1 MFSLYW
7 LAKRFNCN
15 KCNISRTFTFWRFS
29 FSDAFYCLLYGIK
42 TFPWP
47 LWLLVWKII
56 LFSSKAVSVVCY
68 LQYFTGPI
76 TYNFMNQFR
85 MFMFPLRPA
94 YSDGHIVMSSRPSH
108 GLSVLFGFN
117 WTFNC
122 HCCVGN
128 WLKWIFTY
136 RYSLR
141 LCQNLNMPVVKHP
154 DERDKGVTPISS
166 ENGFAS
172 WWLQC

>member
-1 MFSLYW
+1 MDFSLENY
-7 LAKRFNCN
+7 LVLFQGCL
-15 KCNISRTFTFWRFS
+15 C
-29 FSDAFYCLLYGIK
+29 CLL
-42 TFPWP
+42 F
-47 LWLLVWKII
+47 
-56 LFSSKAVSVVCY
+56 A
-68 LQYFTGPI
+68 YFTGPI

-136 RYSLR
+136 RYPLR

-154 DERDKGVTPISS
+154 DERDKGVTPFPVKTALPLDGCSV
-166 ENGFAS
+166 N
-172 WWLQC
+172 